1 MPESK
6 SANVVRAI
14 AVVGPT
20 GAGKTALTQA
30 LASAASGGSGAVP
43 TAAGQSTETQFTAID
58 FMGDHYALVD
68 APGAVD
74 FLADADFALPAVD
87 LAIVVADPD
96 PDKAVLVQPFL
107 RALED
112 LQIPRALFINKI
124 DQARGRIRDLLE
136 ALQPVSNTPLVARQ
150 IPIWEEEKITGF
162 VDLAL
167 ERAYRYQF
175 GKPSEIVDIPKDMAE
190 RENEAR
196 FHMLEQLADFDDT
209 LMEQLLSDVTPDR
222 DTVFADLVK
231 EMRDGLIVPVFF
243 GSTSQGN
250 GIRRLLKALR
260 HDTPEPKYAAA
271 RLGLAG
277 NGAYVMKISHAGQAG
292 KLAYA
297 RVFGAALNDSDQLTL
312 SDGSSQRPGA
322 LFAVSG
328 AQTKKVSRV
337 PEGDVCAIGKL
348 DPVAAGD
355 LLGAGAPQKIKLNFR
370 KRFPVYQ
377 LAIATK
383 DRKDDVR
390 LSGALQKL
398 VEEDAGLNVLHD
410 QTTHEI
416 LLQGQGEP
424 HLRSVLERLKA
435 RFNVDVATA
444 PPSTPYKESLRKPA
458 EVRGRHKKQTGGHG
472 QFGDCVI
479 QVKPLPRGQGFEFV
493 DKITGGAIPRQW
505 IPAVEAGVKDAMT
518 KGAIGFPVVDVS
530 VTLIDGSFHSVDS
543 SEHSFHQAG
552 RIGMQEA
559 IEKCGTVLLEPI
571 EKLTIYTP
579 NSGTP
584 KINSSVSSHNGQ
596 ILGFEPRDGWPGWD
610 KVEVYLPQSE
620 RQNFIIELR
629 SMTQGLATFEAAFD
643 HMVEVTGRRADD
655 VAKRAQAQ
663 AGGNGH

>member
-58 FMGDHYALVD
+58 FMGDHYALID

-107 RALED
+107 KLLEEMN
-112 LQIPRALFINKI
+112 IPRLLFVNKI
-124 DQARGRIRDLLE
+124 DQARGRIRDLLQE
-136 ALQPVSNTPLVARQ
+136 LQPVSNTPLVARQ
-150 IPIWEEEKITGF
+150 IPIWKDEKVSGF

-167 ERAYRYQF
+167 ERAYLYQP
-175 GKPSEIVDIPKDMAE
+175 GKPSQVIDIPGDIAE
-190 RENEAR
+190 RETEAR
-196 FHMLEQLADFDDT
+196 FHMMEQLADFDDA

-222 DTVFADLVK
+222 DTVFADLVR
-231 EMRDGLIVPVFF
+231 EMREGQIVPVFF
-243 GSTSQGN
+243 GCTAQGN
-250 GIRRLLKALR
+250 GVRRLLKALR
-260 HDTPEPKYAAA
+260 HDTPAPNYAAE
-271 RLGLAG
+271 RLGLKG

-297 RVFGAALNDSDQLTL
+297 RIFGGALNDTDQVTL
-312 SDGSSQRPGA
+312 SDGATQRPSA
-322 LFAVSG
+322 LFSVNG
-328 AQTKKVSRV
+328 AQVKKVSRV
-337 PEGDVCAIGKL
+337 PEGDVAAIGKL

-355 LLGAGAPQKIKLNFR
+355 LLASSGKQEIKLAFK
-370 KRFPVYQ
+370 KRYPVYQ

-398 VEEDAGLNVLHD
+398 IEEDPGLEVKHD

-424 HLRSVLERLKA
+424 HLRSVLDRLKS
-435 RFNVDVATA
+435 RFGVDVSTA
-444 PPSTPYKESLRKPA
+444 PPQTPYQESIRKPV

-479 QVKPLPRGQGFEFV
+479 QVKPLPRGSGFEFV
-493 DKITGGAIPRQW
+493 DKITGGAIPKQW
-505 IPAVEAGVKDAMT
+505 IPAVEAGVRDAMQ

-530 VTLIDGSFHSVDS
+530 VTLIDGSFHAVDS
-543 SEHSFHQAG
+543 SEHSFQQAG

-559 IEKCGTVLLEPI
+559 MSQCGSVLLEPI
-571 EKLTIYTP
+571 ERLTIFTP
-579 NSGTP
+579 NWGTP
-584 KINSSVSSHNGQ
+584 KINSAVSSHNGQ
-596 ILGFEPRDGWPGWD
+596 ILGFEARDGWQGWD
-610 KVEVYLPQSE
+610 KVEVYLPHSE

-629 SMTQGLATFEAAFD
+629 SLTQGLATFEAAFD
-643 HMVEVTGRRADD
+643 HMVEVSGRRADD
-655 VAKRAQAQ
+655 VAKKAQAS
-663 AGGNGH
+663 AA

>member
-1 MPESK
+1 MPTSK
-6 SANVVRAI
+6 SANIVRAI

-43 TAAGQSTETQFTAID
+43 NAAGQSTETQFTAID
-58 FMGDHYALVD
+58 FMGDHYALID

-96 PDKAVLVQPFL
+96 PDKAMLVQPFL
-107 RALED
+107 KVLED
-112 LQIPRALFINKI
+112 MGVPRLLFVNKI
-124 DQARGRIRDLLE
+124 DQARGRIRDLLQE
-136 ALQPVSNTPLVARQ
+136 LQPVSTTPLVARQ
-150 IPIWEEEKITGF
+150 IPIWKDDKVSGF

-167 ERAYRYQF
+167 ERAFLYQQ
-175 GKPSEIVDIPKDMAE
+175 GKPSQVIDIPGDIAE
-190 RENEAR
+190 RETEAR
-196 FHMLEQLADFDDT
+196 FHMMEQLADFDDT

-222 DTVFADLVK
+222 DIVFADLVR
-231 EMRDGLIVPVFF
+231 EMREGLIVPVFF
-243 GSTSQGN
+243 GCTAQGN
-250 GIRRLLKALR
+250 GVRRLLKALR
-260 HDTPEPKYAAA
+260 HDTPAPSYAAA
-271 RLGLAG
+271 RLGLEG

-292 KLAYA
+292 KLAYT
-297 RVFGAALNDSDQLTL
+297 RVFGGALNDSDQLTL
-312 SDGSSQRPGA
+312 SDGAPQRAAA
-322 LFAVSG
+322 LFSVNG
-328 AQTKKVSRV
+328 AQVKKVSRV
-337 PEGDVCAIGKL
+337 PEGDVAAIGKL

-355 LLGAGAPQKIKLNFR
+355 LLASNGKQEIKLSFK
-370 KRFPVYQ
+370 KRYPVYQ

-398 VEEDAGLNVLHD
+398 VDEDPGLEIKHD

-424 HLRSVLERLKA
+424 HLRSVLDRLKS
-435 RFNVDVATA
+435 RFGVDVSTA
-444 PPSTPYKESLRKPA
+444 PPQTPYQESIRKPV

-479 QVKPLPRGQGFEFV
+479 RVKPLPRGSGFEFV

-505 IPAVEAGVKDAMT
+505 IPAVEAGVRDAMQ
-518 KGAIGFPVVDVS
+518 KGSIGFPVVDVS
-530 VTLIDGSFHSVDS
+530 VTLIDGSFHAVDS
-543 SEHSFHQAG
+543 SEHSFQQAG

-559 IEKCGTVLLEPI
+559 MAQCGSVLLEPI

-579 NSGTP
+579 NWGTP
-584 KINSSVSSHNGQ
+584 KINSAVSAHNGQ
-596 ILGFEPRDGWPGWD
+596 ILGFEARDGWQGWD
-610 KVEVYLPQSE
+610 KVDVYLPHAE

-629 SMTQGLATFEAAFD
+629 SLTQGLATFEAEFD
-643 HMVEVTGRRADD
+643 HMVEVSGRRAED
-655 VAKRAQAQ
+655 VAKKVQAS
-663 AGGNGH
+663 AA

>member
-6 SANVVRAI
+6 SANIVRAV

-20 GAGKTALTQA
+20 GAGKTALIQA
-30 LASAASGGSGAVP
+30 LASAASGGSGVAP
-43 TAAGQSTETQFTAID
+43 NAAGQSTETQFTAID
-58 FMGDHYALVD
+58 FMGDHYALID
-68 APGAVD
+68 CPGAVD

-107 RALED
+107 KLLEEMN
-112 LQIPRALFINKI
+112 IPRALFINKI

-136 ALQPVSNTPLVARQ
+136 ELQPVSRTPLVARQ
-150 IPIWEEEKITGF
+150 IPIWQDERVTGF

-167 ERAYRYQF
+167 ERAFLYQQ
-175 GKPSEIVDIPKDMAE
+175 GKPSQVVDIPSDLAD
-190 RENEAR
+190 RETEAR
-196 FHMLEQLADFDDT
+196 FHMMEQLADFDDT

-231 EMRDGLIVPVFF
+231 EMREGLIVPVFF
-243 GSTSQGN
+243 GCTAQGN
-250 GIRRLLKALR
+250 GVRRLLKALR
-260 HDTPEPKYAAA
+260 HDTPAPSYAAA
-271 RLGLAG
+271 RLGLEGAG
-277 NGAYVMKISHAGQAG
+277 VYVMKISHAGQAG

-297 RVFGAALNDSDQLTL
+297 RVFGGALNDSDQLTL
-312 SDGSSQRPGA
+312 SDGSSQRPGG
-322 LFAVSG
+322 LFSVNGS
-328 AQTKKVSRV
+328 QTKKVSRV
-337 PEGDVCAIGKL
+337 PEGDVAALGRI
-348 DPVAAGD
+348 DPIAAGD
-355 LLGAGAPQKIKLNFR
+355 LLAASGRPEIKLKFK
-370 KRFPVYQ
+370 KRYPVYQ

-398 VEEDAGLNVLHD
+398 VEEDPGLEVKHD

-424 HLRSVLERLKA
+424 HLRAVLERLKS
-435 RFNVDVATA
+435 RFGVDVATA
-444 PPSTPYKESLRKPA
+444 PPTTPYQESIRKTA

-479 QVKPLPRGQGFEFV
+479 QVKPLPRGEGFQFV

-505 IPAVEAGVKDAMT
+505 IPAVEAGVKDALQ
-518 KGAIGFPVVDVS
+518 KGAIGFPVVDVA

-543 SEHSFHQAG
+543 SEHSFQMAG

-559 IEKCGTVLLEPI
+559 IAQCGTVLLEPI

-579 NSGTP
+579 SWGTP
-584 KINSSVSSHNGQ
+584 KINSAVSAHNGQ
-596 ILGFEPRDGWPGWD
+596 ILGFEAREGWPGWD
-610 KVEVYLPQSE
+610 KVEVYLPHAE

-629 SMTQGLATFEAAFD
+629 SLTQGLATFEAEFD
-643 HMVEVTGRRADD
+643 HMVEVTGRRADE
-655 VAKRAQAQ
+655 VAKRAQPSA
-663 AGGNGH
+663 A